1 MIWTLKPNTILVS
14 KHAGWFKHP
23 RFHRHNKLKS
33 ESKAILVSTFNFSTP
48 YTNIQHHEMKS
59 VMEEFANFCFNDGD
73 KKSIGIIKHGV
84 IWSNSQEKY
93 RLFFIKRSLK
103 LAINYLIENSHFTLG
118 KMCFRQLIRIP
129 MESDLAPFTE
139 NLFLY
144 YNEKKWLL

>member
-1 MIWTLKPNTILVS
+1 
-14 KHAGWFKHP
+14 
-23 RFHRHNKLKS
+23 
-33 ESKAILVSTFNFSTP
+33 
-48 YTNIQHHEMKS
+48 MKS
-59 VMEEFANFCFNDGD
+59 VIEEFANFCFNDGD

-144 YNEKKWLL
+144 YNEKKWLP